1 MDVLRKKKSSTLPR
15 LVRERII
22 AEYLSGL
29 KTPQMLSK
37 EYPMS
42 RNAIIKMVSRYRQAG
57 NSITFDN
64 KSILGPMK
72 PKINAELMNDKLIMD
87 NIELR
92 RQLDMA
98 HLKIEGFEI
107 MGDILEKEYGID
119 LLKKA
124 EAKQYRASKRG
135 IRK

>member
-1 MDVLRKKKSSTLPR
+1 MDVLRKEKSSTLPR

-22 AEYLSGL
+22 AEYISGV

-57 NSITFDN
+57 NSIPFDN
-64 KSILGPMK
+64 QSILGPMQ
-72 PKINAELMNDKLIMD
+72 PKINAELMNDKLIME

-92 RQLDMA
+92 RQLDMTL
-98 HLKIEGFEI
+98 LKIEVFEI

-135 IRK
+135 TRK